1 MTKIAAGFTAGLLAL
16 AGPTYAA
23 EPLLLGLGDSS
34 GKEGEL
40 ALYIA
45 GAAVVVAV
53 LIAVSD
59 GPADDEP
66 VSP

>member
-1 MTKIAAGFTAGLLAL
+1 MKKIAAGFAAGLLAL
-16 AGPTYAA
+16 AAPTYAA
-23 EPLLLGLGDSS
+23 EPLWLGISDSS

-40 ALYIA
+40 ALYLA